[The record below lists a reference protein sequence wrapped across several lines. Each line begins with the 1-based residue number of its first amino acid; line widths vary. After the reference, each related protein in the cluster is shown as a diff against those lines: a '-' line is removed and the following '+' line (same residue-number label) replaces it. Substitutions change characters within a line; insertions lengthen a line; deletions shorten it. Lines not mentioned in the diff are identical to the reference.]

1 MSHAPAP
8 RAFHVMSKPTGA
20 VCNLDCEYC
29 FFLSKEQLY
38 PDSGFR
44 MTPEVHEAFLQQLFA
59 AHPADAEVI
68 VAYQGGEPTLMGLEF
83 FARSVEL
90 AARYAGPHQSVL
102 HTIQTNGTLLD
113 DEWGAFLAE
122 HGFLVGLSIDGPRAM
137 HDAYRVDKGGK
148 PTFDRVLHGWEVLR
162 RHGVEWNALTTVNA
176 ANADH
181 GLEVYRFLRDDLGAE
196 FIQFI
201 PIVERM
207 TPEMLPMADSGW
219 GVRAKDRPLY
229 RQAGDAVTHRSV
241 TGEQYGRFL
250 IDVFEEWARHDVGDV
265 FVQMFDTAL
274 AHWLGMDQAGLCVHA
289 KTCGSALAL
298 EHNGDLYS
306 CDHYVEPDYLL
317 GNIAEGRTM
326 LDLVDLPGATGVRQ
340 RQARHPPAVLPG
352 LRRAVRVQR
361 RLPEGP
367 LRHHPRR
374 RSRPALPVRRI
385 QGVLQPRR
393 CADAVHG
400 RPAARRPGRHC
411 PARLVRRRRRPA
423 RAQRPVHMRLGPEV
437 QELPRCTDRRGQ
449 SRLIDES
456 AGLVSCRDLR
466 LPASP
471 GAVRPRDGSCRQ
483 PVQEDRQE
491 DGDRDRAEDGR
502 GRSLLR

>member
-1 MSHAPAP
+1 MSRARAT

-38 PDSGFR
+38 PASGFR
-44 MTPEVHEAFLQQLFA
+44 MASEVQESFLQQLFA
-59 AHPADAEVI
+59 AHPTDAEVT

-90 AARYAGPHQSVL
+90 AARYSSPRQTVL

-148 PTFDRVLHGWEVLR
+148 PTFGRVLHGWEVLR

-207 TPEMLPMADSGW
+207 TPEMLPMANSGW

-229 RQAGDAVTHRSV
+229 RQSGDVVTHRSV

-289 KTCGSALAL
+289 KTCGASLAL

-326 LDLVDLPGATGVRQ
+326 LDLVASPAQQAFGNAKLDTLPQYCLDCNVRFACNGGCPKDRFATTPDGE
-340 RQARHPPAVLPG
+340 PG
-352 LRRAVRVQR
+352 LHYLCAGYKAFFSHVDTPMRFMADRLRAGQDATA
-361 RLPEGP
+361 
-367 LRHHPRR
+367 LRDWY
-374 RSRPALPVRRI
+374 AA
-385 QGVLQPRR
+385 
-393 CADAVHG
+393 ADAQRGPDGPCTCGSRRTLRSCHG
-400 RPAARRPGRHC
+400 APIG
-411 PARLVRRRRRPA
+411 
-423 RAQRPVHMRLGPEV
+423 
-437 QELPRCTDRRGQ
+437 
-449 SRLIDES
+449 S
-456 AGLVSCRDLR
+456 AS
-466 LPASP
+466 
-471 GAVRPRDGSCRQ
+471 GA
-483 PVQEDRQE
+483 
-491 DGDRDRAEDGR
+491 
-502 GRSLLR
+502 